1 MVLKI
6 LQFVYGSNIY
16 VPIFHMGLEELK
28 LIA

>member
-1 MVLKI
+1 MISEI
-6 LQFVYGSNIY
+6 LQFVYGTNSD